1 MSTEKNSAFDLPRR
15 TFNFKDD
22 LAYGESSEDLVKS
35 FLDCLS
41 DGDFE
46 IKSDRYRNGR
56 MIIETQQN
64 PKGAKDPQGNRIWY
78 NSGINTTKAKW
89 WVYVYSPE
97 GAFVVVSVDRIKRY
111 LRRNT
116 KRFNEKTKK
125 NLGDTSNPARGFL
138 LFEHE
143 VMDLLKS
150 KLYDGKENTNTL

>member
-64 PKGAKDPQGNRIWY
+64 PKGAKD
-78 NSGINTTKAKW
+78 
-89 WVYVYSPE
+89 SP
-97 GAFVVVSVDRIKRY
+97 
-111 LRRNT
+111 
-116 KRFNEKTKK
+116 
-125 NLGDTSNPARGFL
+125 L
-138 LFEHE
+138 L
-143 VMDLLKS
+143 VQ
-150 KLYDGKENTNTL
+150 TL